1 MTGTPRLAMKF
12 LSVGQA
18 QEDFTV
24 NEAFQTLDFATSP
37 AVEQPPSNDP
47 PASPA
52 PGSCYIVGAS
62 PTGAWADAAGSLAG
76 YSSGGWRLLTPLEG
90 MTVYVKSDSQCARYR
105 SGAWEFGI
113 VRGLSLVVGGV
124 QVVGSQVGAIASA
137 SGGST
142 IDTQAR
148 SAIDQVLAAL
158 RQHGLIAP

>member
-1 MTGTPRLAMKF
+1 
-12 LSVGQA
+12 
-18 QEDFTV
+18 
-24 NEAFQTLDFATSP
+24 LDFATFP

-52 PGSCYIVGAS
+52 LGSCYVVGAS

-90 MTVYVKSDSQCARYR
+90 MTVYVKSDSHCARYR

-113 VRGLSLVVGGV
+113 VGGLSLVVGGV
-124 QVVGSQVGAIASA
+124 QVVGSRVGAIASA

-158 RQHGLIAP
+158 R